1 MGHLFQRKIIIGVC
15 GGIAAYKSAELVRL
29 LQKAGA
35 EVRVIMTQ
43 GAQAFITPLT
53 LQALSGHAVHTELLD
68 EDAERGMG
76 HIELARWADA
86 IVIAPATAETVASIN
101 AGAANNLLSTVV
113 LASRAPVFIAPAMN
127 QQMWA
132 QAATQENMAGLAS
145 KGFHIIGPDSGEQA
159 CGDIGSGRMTEPND
173 ILTAVESFFPSRQL
187 ENKHVVITAGPT
199 REAIDP
205 VRYLSNHSS
214 GKMGFALARAAID
227 AGAKVTLISGPV
239 NLATPDRVNRIDVVS
254 ALDMLAA
261 CRNACIEADIF
272 IACAAVADYRP
283 KFIAQQKLKKT
294 GGDGLT
300 LTLEQN
306 PDIAA
311 TIASEYPHS
320 LCVGFAAETEN
331 LLEHA
336 RAKRIKKQL
345 DVIIANDVAAQPV
358 FGSDTNSVTIIS
370 ENSELVLASTTKL
383 EVARQSMAEI
393 SRLANSTSGKA
404 KRT

>member
-35 EVRVIMTQ
+35 DVRVIMTQ

-53 LQALSGHAVHTELLD
+53 LQALSGHSVHTELLD
-68 EDAERGMG
+68 EEAERGMG

-86 IVIAPATAETVASIN
+86 IIVAPAAAETLSSLN
-101 AGAANNLLSTVV
+101 AGAANNLLTTVC
-113 LASRAPVFIAPAMN
+113 LASSAPIFLAPAMN

-132 QAATQENMAGLAS
+132 QPATQQNISALVA
-145 KGFHIIGPDSGEQA
+145 KGFHMIGPESGEQA
-159 CGDIGSGRMTEPND
+159 CGDIGSGRMSEPSD
-173 ILTAVESFFPSRQL
+173 IVKEVDSFFPSRELQ
-187 ENKHVVITAGPT
+187 NKHVVITAGPT

-214 GKMGFALARAAID
+214 GKMGFALARAAIE

-239 NLATPDRVNRIDVVS
+239 NLETPGRVNRVDVIS

-261 CRNACIEADIF
+261 CREACREADIF

-283 KFIAQQKLKKT
+283 RSVAQQKLKKT
-294 GGDGLT
+294 GEDNLT
-300 LTLEQN
+300 LVLEQN
-306 PDIAA
+306 PDIVA
-311 TIASEYPHS
+311 TIANEYPDL

-331 LLEHA
+331 LLEQA
-336 RAKRIKKQL
+336 RVKRAKKQL
-345 DVIIANDVAAQPV
+345 DIIIANDVAAQPV

-370 ENSELVLASTTKL
+370 ENKEHTISSSTKL
-383 EVARQSMAEI
+383 EIARQSIAEI
-393 SRLANSTSGKA
+393 ARLTSSNKSDA
-404 KRT
+404 TRA

>member
-35 EVRVIMTQ
+35 DVRVIMTQ

-53 LQALSGHAVHTELLD
+53 LQALSGHSVHTELLD
-68 EDAERGMG
+68 EEAERGMG

-86 IVIAPATAETVASIN
+86 IIVAPAAAETLSSLN
-101 AGAANNLLSTVV
+101 AGAANNLLTTVC
-113 LASRAPVFIAPAMN
+113 LASSAPIFLAPAMN

-132 QAATQENMAGLAS
+132 QPATQQNISALVA
-145 KGFHIIGPDSGEQA
+145 KGFHMIGPESGEQA
-159 CGDIGSGRMTEPND
+159 CGDIGSGRMSEPSD
-173 ILTAVESFFPSRQL
+173 IVKEVDSFFPSRELQ
-187 ENKHVVITAGPT
+187 NKHVVITAGPT

-214 GKMGFALARAAID
+214 GKMGFALARAAIE

-239 NLATPDRVNRIDVVS
+239 NLETPGRVNRVDVIS

-261 CRNACIEADIF
+261 CREACREADIF

-283 KFIAQQKLKKT
+283 RSVAQQKLKKT
-294 GGDGLT
+294 GEDNLT
-300 LTLEQN
+300 LVLEQN
-306 PDIAA
+306 PDIVA
-311 TIASEYPHS
+311 TIANEYPDL

-331 LLEHA
+331 LLEQA
-336 RAKRIKKQL
+336 RVKRAKKQL
-345 DVIIANDVAAQPV
+345 DIIIANDVAAQPV

-370 ENSELVLASTTKL
+370 ENKEHTISSSTKL
-383 EVARQSMAEI
+383 EIARQSIAEI
-393 SRLANSTSGKA
+393 ARLTSSNKSNA
-404 KRT
+404 TRA

>member
-283 KFIAQQKLKKT
+283 KSIAQQKLKKT

-345 DVIIANDVAAQPV
+345 NVIIANDVAAQPV

-370 ENSELVLASTTKL
+370 EHSELAIPSTTKL
-383 EVARQSMAEI
+383 EIARQSMAEI
-393 SRLANSTSGKA
+393 ARLANSTSSKA

>member
-254 ALDMLAA
+254 AMDMLAA

-283 KFIAQQKLKKT
+283 KSIAQQKLKKT

-383 EVARQSMAEI
+383 EIARQSMAEI

>member
-239 NLATPDRVNRIDVVS
+239 NLTTPDRVNRIDVVS

-261 CRNACIEADIF
+261 CRNACSEADIF
-272 IACAAVADYRP
+272 IACAAVADYRS
-283 KFIAQQKLKKT
+283 KSIAQQKLKKT
-294 GGDGLT
+294 GEDGLT
-300 LTLEQN
+300 LMLEQN

-311 TIASEYPHS
+311 TIAREYQHL

-383 EVARQSMAEI
+383 EIARQSMAEI
-393 SRLANSTSGKA
+393 ARLASSTSGKA
-404 KRT
+404 KGT

>member
-239 NLATPDRVNRIDVVS
+239 NLTTPDRVNRIDVVS

-261 CRNACIEADIF
+261 CRNACSEADIF
-272 IACAAVADYRP
+272 IACAAVADYRS
-283 KFIAQQKLKKT
+283 KSIAQQKLKKT
-294 GGDGLT
+294 GEDGLT
-300 LTLEQN
+300 LMLEQN

-311 TIASEYPHS
+311 TIAREYPHS

-383 EVARQSMAEI
+383 EIARQSMAEI
-393 SRLANSTSGKA
+393 ARLASSTSGKA
-404 KRT
+404 KGT

>member
-239 NLATPDRVNRIDVVS
+239 NLTTPDRVNRIDVVS
-254 ALDMLAA
+254 AMDMLAA

-283 KFIAQQKLKKT
+283 KSIAQQKLKKT

-336 RAKRIKKQL
+336 RAKRINKQL

-383 EVARQSMAEI
+383 EIARQSMAEI

>member
-86 IVIAPATAETVASIN
+86 IVIAPATAETVASLN

-132 QAATQENMAGLAS
+132 QVATQENMAGLVS
-145 KGFHIIGPDSGEQA
+145 KGFHIIGPDAGEQA

-173 ILTAVESFFPSRQL
+173 ILAAVESFFPSRQL

-239 NLATPDRVNRIDVVS
+239 NLTTPLTELMSS
-254 ALDMLAA
+254 ALWICWRPAETLVA
-261 CRNACIEADIF
+261 RPIF
-272 IACAAVADYRP
+272 LSPAPLLR
-283 KFIAQQKLKKT
+283 
-294 GGDGLT
+294 
-300 LTLEQN
+300 
-306 PDIAA
+306 
-311 TIASEYPHS
+311 TIAPNPS
-320 LCVGFAAETEN
+320 LSKN
-331 LLEHA
+331 
-336 RAKRIKKQL
+336 
-345 DVIIANDVAAQPV
+345 
-358 FGSDTNSVTIIS
+358 
-370 ENSELVLASTTKL
+370 
-383 EVARQSMAEI
+383 
-393 SRLANSTSGKA
+393 
-404 KRT
+404 

>member
-254 ALDMLAA
+254 AMDMLAA

-283 KFIAQQKLKKT
+283 KSIAQQKLKKT

-336 RAKRIKKQL
+336 RAKRINKQL

-383 EVARQSMAEI
+383 EIARQSMAEI

>member
-132 QAATQENMAGLAS
+132 QVATQENMAGLVS
-145 KGFHIIGPDSGEQA
+145 KGFQIIGPDSGEQA

-254 ALDMLAA
+254 AMDMLAA

-283 KFIAQQKLKKT
+283 KSIAQQKLKKT

-383 EVARQSMAEI
+383 EIARQSMAEI

>member
-254 ALDMLAA
+254 AMDMLAA

-283 KFIAQQKLKKT
+283 KSIAQQKLKKT

-383 EVARQSMAEI
+383 EIARQSMAEI
-393 SRLANSTSGKA
+393 ARLASSTSGKA
-404 KRT
+404 KGT